1 MVKILFVCLGN
12 ICRSPM
18 AEFIFKDMI
27 KAEGIENEFFID
39 SAATS
44 SYNEI
49 YGLGVDP
56 DAQEVLKK
64 HNIPFYNRISR
75 QIRKDDYQKFDYIL
89 AMEEENIK
97 NILKIIGSDT
107 DKKVYKPLDFTKTPR
122 DIIDP
127 WYYGN
132 FDAAYDDI
140 KYGCQEFLEYVLKKN
155 NG

>member
-1 MVKILFVCLGN
+1 MVKVLFVCLGN

-107 DKKVYKPLDFTKTPR
+107 DKKVYKLLDFTKTPR

>member
-18 AEFIFKDMI
+18 AEFIFKDII
-27 KAEGIENEFFID
+27 KEKGLDDMFFVD

-44 SYNEI
+44 SYNER
-49 YGLGVDP
+49 YKLGVDP

-75 QIRKDDYQKFDYIL
+75 QIRKEDYEKFDYII
-89 AMEEENIK
+89 AMEQQNLRG
-97 NILKIIGSDT
+97 ILSITGADK
-107 DKKVYKPLDFTKTPR
+107 DKKVSRLLDFSKTPR
-122 DIIDP
+122 DIADP

-132 FDAAYDDI
+132 FDGTYDDI
-140 KYGCQEFLEYVLKKN
+140 KYGCQEFLEYILKNKP
-155 NG
+155 

>member
-107 DKKVYKPLDFTKTPR
+107 DKKVYKLLDFTKTPR

>member
-1 MVKILFVCLGN
+1 
-12 ICRSPM
+12 M

-107 DKKVYKPLDFTKTPR
+107 DKKVYKLLDFTKTPR

>member
-107 DKKVYKPLDFTKTPR
+107 DKKVYKLLDFTKTPR

-132 FDAAYDDI
+132 FDVAYDDI